1 MTNFEK
7 LTDTLMHLLMDVNIG
22 LSLPLRRMIALLT
35 ASLLEGTK
43 LQVTAL
49 AEALPDLDTG
59 QAVKEHRIRRFLSN
73 PRLSPRGLL
82 PIFVHLLR
90 PILSRMPEIVLS
102 MDRTHWTKRT
112 CPINILMV
120 SVTVRGRAIPL
131 FWVVWNQAGNSSF
144 DQWKT
149 VLTPV
154 ITELHRHQ
162 WLHGIPLVVVAD
174 REFASPRLAEWLKTT
189 YQVDSVLRLKRSEY
203 LCEQTQTIQLRELL
217 HYFPRGATR
226 SYRQIT
232 VTKASTFLLNMT
244 ITWGDAY
251 EEPLMLIT
259 TLEEATPSV
268 TRYQQRF
275 WIEPMFKDQKSNGF
289 DLEATRV
296 TDAKRIESLL
306 ILSVLAHLFCSCE
319 GVRQETQGTLKKNA
333 RRHPYPSC
341 WTLSRRVEGL

>member
-7 LTDTLMHLLMDVNIG
+7 LTDTLMRLMRDVPLG
-22 LSLPLRRMIALLT
+22 LSLPVRRMIALLT

-73 PRLSPRGLL
+73 PRLAPQCLL
-82 PIFVHLLR
+82 PVFVHLLR
-90 PILSRMPEIVLS
+90 PILSRMPEIVLAL
-102 MDRTHWTKRT
+102 DRTHWTKRT

-120 SVTVRGRAIPL
+120 SVTVRGRALPL
-131 FWVVWNQAGNSSF
+131 FWTVWNHAGNSSF
-144 DQWKT
+144 DQWKA

-154 ITELHRHQ
+154 ITDLHHRP
-162 WLHGIPLVVVAD
+162 WLHAIPVVVVAD

-189 YQVDSVLRLKRSEY
+189 YHVDSVLRLKRSEY
-203 LCEQTQTIQLRELL
+203 LCDQMQTIQLAELL
-217 HYFPRGATR
+217 HHFPRGATR

-232 VTKASTFLLNMT
+232 VTKASTFLLNVT
-244 ITWGDAY
+244 ITWGMAY
-251 EEPLMLIT
+251 EEPLMIVT
-259 TLEEATPSV
+259 PLEEVEPSI

-296 TDAKRIESLL
+296 TDAKRLETLL
-306 ILSVLAHLFCSCE
+306 ILSVLAHLFCSSE
-319 GVRQETQGTLKKNA
+319 GIRQEMQGTLKKNA
-333 RRHPYPSC
+333 WPHPDPSDG
-341 WTLSRRVEGL
+341 TLSRRVEDL